1 MWFARHYSRSYN
13 EMNATCDF
21 IISDR
26 NKFICELSEYD
37 AAAKILM
44 GLEKGKGVEKKG
56 IESARGYDWVRISN
70 LTESIVLIYE
80 EVIT

>member
-1 MWFARHYSRSYN
+1 MQ
-13 EMNATCDF
+13 
-21 IISDR
+21 
-26 NKFICELSEYD
+26 FICELSEYD

-44 GLEKGKGVEKKG
+44 GLEKGKGVEKKC
-56 IESARGYDWVRISN
+56 I

>member
-1 MWFARHYSRSYN
+1 MV
-13 EMNATCDF
+13 MNATCDF

-26 NKFICELSEYD
+26 NEFICELSEYD

-44 GLEKGKGVEKKG
+44 GLEKGKGVEKKC
-56 IESARGYDWVRISN
+56 I